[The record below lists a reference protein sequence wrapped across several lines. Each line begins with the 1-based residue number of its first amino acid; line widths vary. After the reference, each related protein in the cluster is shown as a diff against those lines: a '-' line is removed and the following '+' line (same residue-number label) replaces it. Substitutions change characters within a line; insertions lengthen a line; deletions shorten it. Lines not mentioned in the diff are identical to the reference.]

1 MTQTT
6 EGCYITNP
14 KVSNSMSAA
23 LPCIPTSAIPK
34 RGRRKDARPGELLDA
49 ALDLF
54 VDKGYAATRVEEVAA
69 RAGVSKGTL
78 FLYFPSK
85 QELFKAVVRQ
95 NIAGRFAEWDLE
107 LESYV
112 GTSQD
117 LVRYCFET
125 WWERIGSTKA
135 SGLGKLMLSEANNFP
150 EIAEFYR
157 HEVVEPGHQ
166 LIRRVLQRGM
176 DRGELRALDLEHAVY
191 LVLAPLMFLMFSQST
206 PALCIPNAERFSPQ
220 EYIRLQADNVLQ
232 GLCVHSA

>member
-150 EIAEFYR
+150 R
-157 HEVVEPGHQ
+157 N
-166 LIRRVLQRGM
+166 RRVLPPRG
-176 DRGELRALDLEHAVY
+176 GRAWPPVD
-191 LVLAPLMFLMFSQST
+191 P
-206 PALCIPNAERFSPQ
+206 P
-220 EYIRLQADNVLQ
+220 
-232 GLCVHSA
+232 CVAAWHGSR

>member
-206 PALCIPNAERFSPQ
+206 PALCIPHAERFSPQ

-232 GLCVHSA
+232 GLCVRSA